1 MFSVFLCVSFFLPPY
16 PTIHGGNLENNFF
29 DAKWR
34 KREKKKSEKETNFGN
49 SKKRARRK
57 QTLVTAKINNSRFAN
72 LKHFDNK
79 HKKSFVV
86 FIFGG
91 CKLSTKIKPLST
103 KNSNK
108 CLRITKQVK
117 VWSKSSLFVSMCSN
131 MYYITHLSQKR
142 TFIFQYSIFRI
153 LPADWCIW

>member
-1 MFSVFLCVSFFLPPY
+1 L
-16 PTIHGGNLENNFF
+16 TEN
-29 DAKWR
+29 DGKG
-34 KREKKKSEKETNFGN
+34 EKKKSEKETNFGN

-91 CKLSTKIKPLST
+91 CKLSTNIKPLST

-117 VWSKSSLFVSMCSN
+117 V
-131 MYYITHLSQKR
+131 
-142 TFIFQYSIFRI
+142 
-153 LPADWCIW
+153 

>member
-1 MFSVFLCVSFFLPPY
+1 MNVLCVSLCFFFFA
-16 PTIHGGNLENNFF
+16 TIPHHT
-29 DAKWR
+29 WR
-34 KREKKKSEKETNFGN
+34 KFRKQLFWRKMTEKGK
-49 SKKRARRK
+49 KKRARRK

-91 CKLSTKIKPLST
+91 CKLSTNIKPLST

>member
-1 MFSVFLCVSFFLPPY
+1 M
-16 PTIHGGNLENNFF
+16 T
-29 DAKWR
+29 
-34 KREKKKSEKETNFGN
+34 EKGK
-49 SKKRARRK
+49 KKRARRK

-91 CKLSTKIKPLST
+91 CKLSTNINPIST

-108 CLRITKQVK
+108 CLRITKKVK
-117 VWSKSSLFVSMCSN
+117 V
-131 MYYITHLSQKR
+131 
-142 TFIFQYSIFRI
+142 
-153 LPADWCIW
+153 